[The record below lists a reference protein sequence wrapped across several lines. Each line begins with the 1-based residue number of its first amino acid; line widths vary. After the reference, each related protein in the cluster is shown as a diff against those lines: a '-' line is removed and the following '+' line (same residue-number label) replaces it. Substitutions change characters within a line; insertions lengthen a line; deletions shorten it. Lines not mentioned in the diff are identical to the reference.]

1 LSGSRGISEGTNSV
15 PRPTPLN
22 RVLSHLFGLLLIFL
36 SNTLHSFFLSFFTS
50 HSFSH
55 GFRRSSST
63 EISCVHCSARSQCH
77 RLSTKYPGGPPKHF
91 HRTRQHVPDNSNAF
105 RPCKSQECSTCVACK
120 HSSLHLLRHYLTSA
134 VPCLQCHLP
143 TLPLQQT
150 QHPLYNR
157 AFHTLPPCNHY
168 FEVPLDG
175 M

>member
-1 LSGSRGISEGTNSV
+1 MSGSRGISEGTNSV

-77 RLSTKYPGGPPKHF
+77 RLSIKYPGGPPKHF
-91 HRTRQHVPDNSNAF
+91 HRTRQHIPDNSNAF
-105 RPCKSQECSTCVACK
+105 CTCKSQECPTCVACK
-120 HSSLHLLRHYLTSA
+120 QSSLPLLRLSSDIRSSESSMPSSDTVSSANPTSPLQSHLPHSSS
-134 VPCLQCHLP
+134 P
-143 TLPLQQT
+143 
-150 QHPLYNR
+150 
-157 AFHTLPPCNHY
+157 
-168 FEVPLDG
+168 
-175 M
+175 